1 MLFDGIVLVI
11 DVPLQ
16 TLHVRLDVVHFV
28 LDQLELGFRLES
40 HVVDLALVL
49 LVLVVDLLQLL
60 VPILL
65 DLANGH
71 LVPLDQLLVVL
82 LLLVD
87 LRLLVLHLFFMPFF
101 LVQNFILM
109 ILLDLLDGSEEV
121 LVLALLLRLQLGEL
135 FGVVKHSSTVLVSL
149 LLDFVLLL
157 IQELSP
163 FDLLS
168 VLRFLNL
175 PQKRLF
181 LVQSLLLLALK
192 LIFLLSDGAL
202 LRLNIQLDVNF
213 HIGIFL
219 ILSLLLQLLLFID
232 QFIDLALLRED
243 LLAELEL
250 ALDALRVSLR
260 VTVLHIEDCKHAV
273 HAHREKMRVGVRD
286 SQACDGRGMRLDLGT
301 LLEGKLPDLN
311 GARVWHLTLL
321 TDAREQNL
329 ARVMDHELRNVML
342 ELGQLGHWVR
352 PIVVDVPRNGLQF
365 VGLSVDDLL
374 VTDCN
379 ETVVFARD
387 VDD

>member
-28 LDQLELGFRLES
+28 LDQLELGFRLQR
-40 HVVDLALVL
+40 HVVDLTLVF

-60 VPILL
+60 ISILL
-65 DLANGH
+65 NLANGH

-109 ILLDLLDGSEEV
+109 ILLDLLDGSKEV

-168 VLRFLNL
+168 VL
-175 PQKRLF
+175 
-181 LVQSLLLLALK
+181 
-192 LIFLLSDGAL
+192 
-202 LRLNIQLDVNF
+202 
-213 HIGIFL
+213 
-219 ILSLLLQLLLFID
+219 
-232 QFIDLALLRED
+232 
-243 LLAELEL
+243 
-250 ALDALRVSLR
+250 
-260 VTVLHIEDCKHAV
+260 
-273 HAHREKMRVGVRD
+273 
-286 SQACDGRGMRLDLGT
+286 
-301 LLEGKLPDLN
+301 
-311 GARVWHLTLL
+311 
-321 TDAREQNL
+321 
-329 ARVMDHELRNVML
+329 
-342 ELGQLGHWVR
+342 
-352 PIVVDVPRNGLQF
+352 
-365 VGLSVDDLL
+365 
-374 VTDCN
+374 
-379 ETVVFARD
+379 
-387 VDD
+387 

>member
-28 LDQLELGFRLES
+28 LDQLELGFRLQR

-65 DLANGH
+65 NLANGH

-109 ILLDLLDGSEEV
+109 ILLDLLDGSKEV

-181 LVQSLLLLALK
+181 LVQSLLFLALK

-260 VTVLHIEDCKHAV
+260 VAVLHIEDCEHAV

-286 SQACDGRGMRLDLGT
+286 SQASDGRGMRLDLST

-311 GARVWHLTLL
+311 CARVWHLTLL

-329 ARVMDHELRNVML
+329 ARVMDHELRDVML

-352 PIVVDVPRNGLQF
+352 SVVVDVPRNCLQF

-374 VTDCN
+374 VTHGY